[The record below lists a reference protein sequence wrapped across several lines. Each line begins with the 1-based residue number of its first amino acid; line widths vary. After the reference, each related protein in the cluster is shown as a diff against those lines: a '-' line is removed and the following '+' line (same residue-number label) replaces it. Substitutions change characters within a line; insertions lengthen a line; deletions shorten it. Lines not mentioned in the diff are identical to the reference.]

1 MKNQQKILCV
11 YIPNCMWQIELLLNP
26 KLFNT
31 DVIVSA
37 HNYEVKKQKFVS
49 IKNYI
54 ISSSP
59 NINIDV
65 GTPLEDVIHTYENAH
80 IIHRNI
86 TTYNQI
92 FIGFIEHLTSIVP
105 NVEISDIGTIYMDI
119 NNLNNIYE
127 NEYDIV
133 KTIRLRCASLII
145 KIGLGDTKWAAYIAS
160 ITAKKDFGYINKIT
174 GSVSKTISSLPIEI
188 LPLPINLLKQLKFFN
203 FNKIKDIS
211 ETPIG
216 SLQSQF
222 GSYGKL
228 AWDLSNGIDKDTVK
242 PHKSNAVVSKSLDF
256 SHPITDL
263 QILLSGVSNLLSR
276 AYLDPIMKCKYIR
289 KINIHAEIYGNLK
302 WDQNI
307 TFKDS
312 ESNQSHALMAIKN
325 RINLSK
331 IPGPIENLTLS
342 ILGTPNEFGK
352 QISMISKTKQKIDLD
367 ESIANLQA
375 STGKKLPLYR
385 IGGIQP
391 SSRIPE
397 RRYAL
402 IQLNP

>member
-1 MKNQQKILCV
+1 MKNQQKTLCV
-11 YIPNCMWQIELLLNP
+11 HIPNCMWQIELLLNP

-37 HNYEVKKQKFVS
+37 HNYEVKKQKSVS
-49 IKNYI
+49 IKNYV

-86 TTYNQI
+86 NTYNRI
-92 FIGFIEHLTSIVP
+92 FIDFIKHVTSIVP

-119 NNLNNIYE
+119 NNLDNIYE

-133 KTIRLRCASLII
+133 KTIRLRCGSLII

-174 GSVSKTISSLPIEI
+174 GNVSKNISSLPIEI
-188 LPLPINLLKQLKFFN
+188 LPINLLKQLKFFN

-216 SLQSQF
+216 ALQSQF
-222 GSYGKL
+222 GPYGKL
-228 AWDLSNGIDKDTVK
+228 AWELSNGIDKDTVK
-242 PHKSNAVVSKSLDF
+242 QYKTNAVVSKSLNF
-256 SHPITDL
+256 SHPTTDL
-263 QILLSGVSNLLSR
+263 QILLNGVSILLSR
-276 AYLDPIMKCKYIR
+276 AYLDPTMKYKYIR

-302 WDQNI
+302 WAHNI

-312 ESNQSHALMAIKN
+312 ESNQSRALMAIKN

-352 QISMISKTKQKIDLD
+352 QISMISETKQKIDLD
-367 ESIANLQA
+367 ESLVKLQA
-375 STGKKLPLYR
+375 STGKNLPLYR
-385 IGGIQP
+385 IAGIQP